1 MFPNLIAEINPEKF
15 SFKVSGLIE
24 ILIRI
29 LNPIITVLMAI
40 SNLIIRIF
48 GWKTTEKTPHIT
60 EEELRTLVDV
70 GHLEGV
76 IDPEEKR
83 MIHNVFEFA
92 DSQVKDIMI
101 PRTDI
106 AAIDVKS
113 GYDEIWD
120 RFRKERY
127 SRMPVYENSIDNIVG
142 VLHVK
147 DLFFYNNSKD
157 AFDIRQIIR
166 KPYFTYE
173 NKRIVDLFEE
183 MRKKRL
189 QMIIVV
195 DEYGGTAGIVTMQ
208 DMVEEI
214 FGDIGDEHDDIIDEI
229 QQISPTEYI
238 IDGLTRLNDL
248 NEELGTSLESEHY
261 ETIGG
266 FITGIIGRFPKKGEV
281 VVYNNLRWLILDVY
295 RTRVKRLKL
304 SILDSSSDGQS
315 NHQDTDSK

>member
-1 MFPNLIAEINPEKF
+1 
-15 SFKVSGLIE
+15 
-24 ILIRI
+24 
-29 LNPIITVLMAI
+29 
-40 SNLIIRIF
+40 
-48 GWKTTEKTPHIT
+48 
-60 EEELRTLVDV
+60 
-70 GHLEGV
+70 
-76 IDPEEKR
+76 

-248 NEELGTSLESEHY
+248 NEELGTSLNQNTMKPLRIHH
-261 ETIGG
+261 
-266 FITGIIGRFPKKGEV
+266 R
-281 VVYNNLRWLILDVY
+281 NNRAVSQERRSCCI
-295 RTRVKRLKL
+295 
-304 SILDSSSDGQS
+304 
-315 NHQDTDSK
+315 